1 MGRAYGSLSP
11 FFLKDDM
18 ENTKVYEMPGCIS
31 SRLKFS
37 LGKAQPFEAFFDG
50 GIPDKGYPAVY
61 TAKSIGQQLAIENS
75 ELYAIGKI
83 RVAKAAKNVIR
94 VTRGVTTPKEEVS
107 VETPAVED
115 AAEGKAYEEVTSI
128 VEAIAIL
135 KGEYGVSASRLKTEA
150 SVLRVA
156 AEKNVSFPNL
166 KL

>member
-1 MGRAYGSLSP
+1 
-11 FFLKDDM
+11 M

-31 SRLKFS
+31 CRLKFA

-61 TAKSIGQQLAIENS
+61 TAKSTGQQLAIENS

-83 RVAKAAKNVIR
+83 RVARATKNVIR
-94 VTRGVTTPKEEVS
+94 VTKGVHNAPKEEVP
-107 VETPAVED
+107 VETPAV
-115 AAEGKAYEEVTSI
+115 AEAEENKVYENVTSI
-128 VEAIAIL
+128 VEAIAVL
-135 KGEYGVSASRLKTEA
+135 KGDYGVSASRLKTEA

-156 AEKNVSFPNL
+156 AEKNVSFPNI

>member
-1 MGRAYGSLSP
+1 
-11 FFLKDDM
+11 M

-75 ELYAIGKI
+75 ELFAIGKI

-94 VTRGVTTPKEEVS
+94 VTKGVHNAPEEEVP
-107 VETPAVED
+107 VETPAV
-115 AAEGKAYEEVTSI
+115 AEAEENKVYENVTSI
-128 VEAIAIL
+128 VEAIAVL
-135 KGEYGVSASRLKTEA
+135 KGDYGVSASRLKTEA